1 MMLAMMCA
9 TQVAACVWWL
19 TIGFHC
25 LHIWSGEQPLGARET
40 PARINWDLAPRNMH
54 VLAIFATAAVVL
66 AMAKAIV
73 AAMARPTAVSV
84 LMAMVAAMLNLV
96 R

>member
-1 MMLAMMCA
+1 
-9 TQVAACVWWL
+9 
-19 TIGFHC
+19 
-25 LHIWSGEQPLGARET
+25 
-40 PARINWDLAPRNMH
+40 MH